1 MVTVTLPP
9 WLIADLET
17 ALPEVAQRKDS
28 FARAHRV
35 SGGCISPAARV
46 ETTAGNTLFVKWADD
61 PERGAMFTEEARSLR
76 ALAGAK
82 VIRVP
87 LVMGVGAQWILL
99 EWLPP
104 DVGSVAAWQE
114 LGQDLADL
122 HRVQNP
128 RFGWPAANYI
138 GFLPQNNEWSQSW
151 PQFWRDRRLQ
161 PQLQRAR
168 TAGALNE
175 RDDREFHALY
185 DDLEELLEVG
195 QREGASLLHGDLWSG
210 NVHPTPGAI
219 ALIDP
224 SSYYGHREVDLAM
237 AELFGGFRGS
247 FYEAYSANWP
257 LISDGREQRRAVYQ
271 LYYLLVHVNLF
282 GSSYLDGTRA
292 TLAKARG

>member
-1 MVTVTLPP
+1 MVAVTLPD
-9 WLIADLET
+9 WLVAEIMPV
-17 ALPEVAQRKDS
+17 LPLVARRQDDY
-28 FARAHRV
+28 ARAERV
-35 SGGCISPAARV
+35 SGGCISAVARV
-46 ETTAGNTLFVKWADD
+46 ETKAGNTMFLKWADD
-61 PERGAMFTEEARSLR
+61 EERGALFAEEARSLR
-76 ALAGAK
+76 ALADAR

-87 LVMGVGAQWILL
+87 HVYGVGKRWILI

-104 DVGSVAAWQE
+104 DVGTAAAWKE
-114 LGQDLADL
+114 FGQDLADL

-128 RFGWPAANYI
+128 KFGWPAPNYI
-138 GFLPQNNEWSQSW
+138 GLLPQNNDWSTSW
-151 PQFWRDRRLQ
+151 PEFWRDRRLL

-168 TAGALNE
+168 ASGALN
-175 RDDREFHALY
+175 DREEREFVALFN
-185 DDLEELLEVG
+185 DLEALLEPG

-247 FYEAYSANWP
+247 FYDAYNAHWP
-257 LISDGREQRRAVYQ
+257 LINEGREQRRAIYQ

-282 GSSYLDGTRA
+282 GGSYLDGTRTA
-292 TLAKARG
+292 LAKARG